1 MYPGVLRIDKN
12 HPNRGG
18 KTMPIVRWDPFKN
31 VAALQERINRLF
43 EDSFPSATQEDE
55 LALCNWRPTVD
66 IYETEQGI
74 VIKVDLPGVKKE
86 DVSVEIKE
94 NLLTLKGERKE
105 ETEIREENYL
115 RKERCCGSF
124 HRAFSLQYPIAP
136 DMIKARF
143 KDGVLMVEIPKP
155 EDEKP
160 KQIQVSID

>member
-1 MYPGVLRIDKN
+1 VS
-12 HPNRGG
+12 
-18 KTMPIVRWDPFKN
+18 
-31 VAALQERINRLF
+31 ALQERINRLF
-43 EDSFPSATQEDE
+43 EDSFPSATPEDE

-66 IYETEQGI
+66 IYETEQGV
-74 VIKVDLPGVKKE
+74 VIKVDLPGVRKE
-86 DVSVEIKE
+86 DVSVEIKD

-105 ETEIREENYL
+105 ETEVREENYL

-155 EDEKP
+155 EEEKP
-160 KQIQVSID
+160 KQIQVNID